1 MEAFA
6 RWTSLSLDKW
16 DAYTPAKEEVFCCT
30 EIDIAPWTVVKIN
43 DKKRA
48 RSRDARHLLSRF
60 DYDGKNADV
69 VRAPDPL
76 LVQRGIDAVGD

>member
-1 MEAFA
+1 
-6 RWTSLSLDKW
+6 
-16 DAYTPAKEEVFCCT
+16 
-30 EIDIAPWTVVKIN
+30 VKSN

-48 RSRDARHLLSRF
+48 RVNAMRHLLSRF
-60 DYDGKNADV
+60 DYDGKNPDV